1 MVGGVE
7 FVLFDNFVIS
17 PHFKAAVN
25 LVHGILWCKSISA
38 FRLIIHRL
46 LSKINAT

>member
-17 PHFKAAVN
+17 PHFKATVN
-25 LVHGILWCKSISA
+25 IVHGIL
-38 FRLIIHRL
+38 
-46 LSKINAT
+46 